1 MTAPLGH
8 KKAVRV
14 RPDSKGRITLG
25 KLTRG
30 VSSFAVAVESSGKII
45 LEPFVEVP
53 ALERW
58 LFENPE
64 AQKRVRRG
72 LADSEAGRT
81 VSLGSF
87 SRRPKSTG

>member
-1 MTAPLGH
+1 MAAPLAH

-14 RPDSKGRITLG
+14 RPDSKGRIALG
-25 KLTRG
+25 RLTRG
-30 VSSFAVAVESSGKII
+30 VSSFGVAVEPGGKIV
-45 LEPFVEVP
+45 LEPFIEVP

-64 AQKRVRRG
+64 ALKRVRRG

-87 SRRPKSTG
+87 LRRPKSKG

>member
-1 MTAPLGH
+1 MTAPLAH

-30 VSSFAVAVESSGKII
+30 VSSFGVAVESSGRIV
-45 LEPFVEVP
+45 LEPFV
-53 ALERW
+53 
-58 LFENPE
+58 NPE
-64 AQKRVRRG
+64 ALKRVRRG

-81 VSLGSF
+81 ISLGSF
-87 SRRPKSTG
+87 SRRHKSTG